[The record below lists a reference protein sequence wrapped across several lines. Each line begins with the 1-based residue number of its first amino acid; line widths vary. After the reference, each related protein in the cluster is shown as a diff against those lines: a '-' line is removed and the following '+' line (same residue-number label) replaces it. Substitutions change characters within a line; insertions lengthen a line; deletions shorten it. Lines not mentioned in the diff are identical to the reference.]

1 MPLGRRGP
9 HPLVERYLREQQ
21 EREIEEARASA
32 PAPASSSGSAPAPA
46 SSSSSA
52 PAPASSS
59 SSAPAS
65 GLGAGGGAVITTD
78 TDMTLD
84 PIPEWEAPEIASEFA
99 PQAFEQSG
107 EALDSFEQ
115 TIKGLHDVN
124 QAWLKGEISGD
135 VADQLRQQSR
145 LSSRMG
151 GVGEDSQMSRNLQAR
166 DFGTTSM
173 QIQQQ
178 GVQQEAVVGQMQQGL
193 AGIREQRSQFMQDM
207 LERSRQFGASHE
219 QDATRT
225 QLMHKELMLKQDAF
239 NAEQNLRLVQLI
251 SEATMSMT
259 GQQVQAAMGDVSDSG
274 ITASFNTLM
283 KQLEDLLSRSNTR

>member
-1 MPLGRRGP
+1 MRKIHRGTRP
-9 HPLVERYLREQQ
+9 RTI
-21 EREIEEARASA
+21 EIPSAEDPIIPPSRSPSA
-32 PAPASSSGSAPAPA
+32 PAPAPAPAPA
-46 SSSSSA
+46 SSSSS
-52 PAPASSS
+52 SL
-59 SSAPAS
+59 AS

-135 VADQLRQQSR
+135 VADQMRQQSR

-151 GVGEDSQMSRNLQAR
+151 GAGEDSQLSRNLQAR
-166 DFGTTSM
+166 DFGMTSM

-178 GVQQEAVVGQMQQGL
+178 GFQQEAVVGQMQQAL
-193 AGIREQRSQFMQDM
+193 SGIREQRSQFMQQT
-207 LERSRQFGASHE
+207 LEQSRQFGASLE
-219 QDATRT
+219 QDALRT
-225 QLMHKELMLKQDAF
+225 QLSHRELMLKQDAF
-239 NAEQNLRLVQLI
+239 NAEQNLRLVEII
-251 SEATMSMT
+251 SNATMAMT
-259 GQQVQAAMGDVSDSG
+259 GQQVQAAISDVSDSG
-274 ITASFNTLM
+274 ITSTFNTLQ
-283 KQLEDLLSRSNTR
+283 KQLEGLLSRSNTR